1 MPFHSKITGNSA
13 IHPAFYK
20 GSSDPASPDS
30 TVTAADKTWVDTT
43 TGTNLAD
50 GWVWK
55 IRNAGNTA
63 WNTLLDLATALGLK
77 ANLASPT
84 FTGTPA
90 APTAAF
96 QTNTTQLAT
105 TAHVYAAKYSNNDA
119 GNSSTAITINWAT
132 ATTQK
137 VTLTG
142 NCTFTFSNPVA
153 GGVYV
158 LRAHQDATGTRT
170 VTWPAA
176 VHWSGGTA
184 PTLTTTASKVDVFT
198 FHYDGATYFGVTS
211 GLNYTA

>member
-1 MPFHSKITGNSA
+1 MAIVHKNLTGDEA
-13 IHPAFYK
+13 IHPSSYYQT
-20 GSSDPASPDS
+20 SDPGS
-30 TVTAADKTWVDTT
+30 VGADKHWVDTT
-43 TGTNLAD
+43 TGTNLSD
-50 GWVWK
+50 GFLWK
-55 IRNAGNTA
+55 IRNAGNSA
-63 WNTLLDLATALGLK
+63 WTTLLDLATTLALK

-84 FTGTPA
+84 FTGTPT

-96 QTNTTQLAT
+96 QTNTTQVAT
-105 TAHVYAAKYSNNDA
+105 TAHVYAAKYSSNDA

-158 LRAHQDATGTRT
+158 LRAHQDATGSRT
-170 VTWPAA
+170 ATWPAT